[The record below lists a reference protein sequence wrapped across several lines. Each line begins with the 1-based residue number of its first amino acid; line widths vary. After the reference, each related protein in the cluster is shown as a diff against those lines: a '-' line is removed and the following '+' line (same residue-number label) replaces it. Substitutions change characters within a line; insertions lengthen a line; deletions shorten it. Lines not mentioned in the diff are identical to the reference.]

1 MRWHNKNRGRHPQ
14 DPEYIDDY
22 DPEED
27 YEDFCTA
34 LEERE
39 EQRRRNDN
47 ERIDAWGLH
56 NPCGLP

>member
-22 DPEED
+22 NPEED

-39 EQRRRNDN
+39 EQR
-47 ERIDAWGLH
+47 EEK
-56 NPCGLP
+56 